1 MKQQQAPSIA
11 RIVRPS
17 RATIQWND
25 PLDVALAHMNA
36 MFQEEL
42 FVLAG
47 DRLVGR
53 IHRADIDRL
62 RQEGNWLG
70 GIAVTDAMDRAFTRC
85 DMDMSVSEAR
95 ALMAAVGMKQLPA
108 VDSQGRFIGVVEV
121 LDINHAA

>member
-62 RQEGNWLG
+62 RQQGNWLG
-70 GIAVTDAMDRAFTRC
+70 SIAVTDAMNCAFTRC
-85 DMDMSVSEAR
+85 DMDMSVSDAR
-95 ALMAAVGMKQLPA
+95 ALMAAGGVKQLPA
-108 VDSQGRFIGVVEV
+108 VDRQGRFIGVVEV

>member
-1 MKQQQAPSIA
+1 MS
-11 RIVRPS
+11 
-17 RATIQWND
+17 
-25 PLDVALAHMNA
+25 ALAHMNA
-36 MFQEEL
+36 IFQEEL

-70 GIAVTDAMDRAFTRC
+70 CIAVTDAMDRAFTRC
-85 DMDMSVSEAR
+85 DMDMSVGDAR
-95 ALMAAVGMKQLPA
+95 ALMAAVGVKQLPA
-108 VDSQGRFIGVVEV
+108 VDRQGRFIGVVEV

>member
-1 MKQQQAPSIA
+1 MKQQQTPSIA

-53 IHRADIDRL
+53 IHRADIDICARKAT
-62 RQEGNWLG
+62 GS
-70 GIAVTDAMDRAFTRC
+70 AVLLSRT
-85 DMDMSVSEAR
+85 
-95 ALMAAVGMKQLPA
+95 P
-108 VDSQGRFIGVVEV
+108 
-121 LDINHAA
+121 